1 MKELQALDT
10 LLGAYSSQKVKEI
23 REAIHQDGDITLET
37 IKKSL
42 QENGLLIANDL
53 EERLRKGIRMHM
65 ANIYSIQP

>member
-65 ANIYSIQP
+65 AYIYSIQP